1 MRIFEDYDE
10 DFVDFDF
17 DLGEFGDFF
26 WGLWGLWWGLRGWW
40 KEEDDKD
47 QRQWSVR
54 KTQPKKRC
62 QGKCPLNIEI
72 RLWWSSWSLWFKFM
86 MFMMMTAI
94 DIHRSR
100 VWHKN
105 EIKDQWVSENLLRR
119 VPIRW
124 NRHNCKQSPILTIK
138 RCQRRNEMVGVG
150 KRRRWGAMCEH
161 LSTENVGTNNSPSI
175 FTSHPPQ
182 STLPRAGQPGK
193 RKKKPSY
200 ALAPTIFLLIGL
212 WT

>member
-1 MRIFEDYDE
+1 MITIKMMMLLILIMVVMIWMNLLCSRCMQRISESVIKCWTGKSERRLPCAKHWGNVEEEDSDE
-10 DFVDFDF
+10 DFWGLWWGFRWFWFV
-17 DLGEFGDFF
+17 FGGIWGFF
-26 WGLWGLWWGLRGWW
+26 WGLWGLWWGLSGWW

-72 RLWWSSWSLWFKFM
+72 RLWWSSWSLWFKIM

-105 EIKDQWVSENLLRR
+105 EIKDQ
-119 VPIRW
+119 
-124 NRHNCKQSPILTIK
+124 
-138 RCQRRNEMVGVG
+138 
-150 KRRRWGAMCEH
+150 
-161 LSTENVGTNNSPSI
+161 
-175 FTSHPPQ
+175 
-182 STLPRAGQPGK
+182 
-193 RKKKPSY
+193 
-200 ALAPTIFLLIGL
+200 
-212 WT
+212 

>member
-10 DFVDFDF
+10 DFVDFDL

-26 WGLWGLWWGLRGWW
+26 WGLWGLWWELRGWW

-72 RLWWSSWSLWFKFM
+72 RLWWSSWSLWFKIM

-124 NRHNCKQSPILTIK
+124 NRHNWKK
-138 RCQRRNEMVGVG
+138 EMRSNV
-150 KRRRWGAMCEH
+150 RALEH
-161 LSTENVGTNNSPSI
+161 WECWD
-175 FTSHPPQ
+175 Q
-182 STLPRAGQPGK
+182 
-193 RKKKPSY
+193 
-200 ALAPTIFLLIGL
+200 
-212 WT
+212 